1 MLFTYMQAAAT
12 QQILLIK
19 DGWILN
25 WAMMNPQYVYMYGS
39 KFRDEKQ
46 GCF

>member
-19 DGWILN
+19 NGCILN
-25 WAMMNPQYVYMYGS
+25 RAMIIPQYIYMYGS
-39 KFRDEKQ
+39 KSRDEKQ